1 MLITTVDNAYQLE
14 QLFKECGRENQF
26 SYEGFNAL
34 YDYLDD
40 YSEQV
45 GEDFKVDVIAL
56 CCDFTEYSGWEELYN
71 NYSYSYNNESKTFE
85 ELEEDGELDDFK
97 EWVQDRTT
105 VIEVT
110 NYKND
115 IVGIIIQNF

>member
-1 MLITTVDNAYQLE
+1 M
-14 QLFKECGRENQF
+14 GREEHF

-34 YDYLDD
+34 YDYLDE
-40 YSEQV
+40 YSNEMDKPF
-45 GEDFKVDVIAL
+45 EVDVIAL

-71 NYSYSYNNESKTFE
+71 NYSYSYNNEE
-85 ELEEDGELDDFK
+85 ESWEDTDQEDFM
-97 EWVQDRTT
+97 EWVNERTM

-110 NYKND
+110 NYEND

>member
-1 MLITTVDNAYQLE
+1 MLVTTIDNGYQLE
-14 QLFKECGRENQF
+14 QLFRECGRENHF
-26 SYEGFNAL
+26 SCEGFNAL
-34 YDYLDD
+34 YDYLDE
-40 YSEQV
+40 YSDTV

-56 CCDFTEYSGWEELYN
+56 CCDFTEYEDWEELYN

-97 EWVQDRTT
+97 GWVQDRTT

-110 NYKND
+110 DYKNN

>member
-1 MLITTVDNAYQLE
+1 MTTIDNGYQLE
-14 QLFKECGRENQF
+14 QLFKECGRENYF

-34 YDYLDD
+34 YDYLDE
-40 YSEQV
+40 YSDEV

-85 ELEEDGELDDFK
+85 ELEEDKELSDFM
-97 EWVQDRTT
+97 EWV
-105 VIEVT
+105 
-110 NYKND
+110 
-115 IVGIIIQNF
+115 

>member
-1 MLITTVDNAYQLE
+1 MLVTTIDNAYQLE
-14 QLFKECGRENQF
+14 ELFRKYGRENHF

-34 YDYLDD
+34 YDYLDE
-40 YSEQV
+40 YSDEMN
-45 GEDFKVDVIAL
+45 EPFEVDVIAL
-56 CCDFTEYSGWEELYN
+56 CCDFTEYSDWEELYN
-71 NYSYSYNNESKTFE
+71 NYSYSYNDKSKTFE
-85 ELEEDGELDDFK
+85 ELEEDGELDNFK

-110 NYKND
+110 DYKNN

>member
-1 MLITTVDNAYQLE
+1 MLVTTIDNGYQLE
-14 QLFKECGRENQF
+14 QLFRECGRENHF

-34 YDYLDD
+34 YDYLNE
-40 YSEQV
+40 YSDEV
-45 GEDFKVDVIAL
+45 GEDFKVDVIAI
-56 CCDFTEYSGWEELYN
+56 CCDFTEYSGWEELYGL
-71 NYSYSYNNESKTFE
+71 YSYSYNNESKTFE
-85 ELEEDGELDDFK
+85 ELEKDNELDDFR

-115 IVGIIIQNF
+115 IVGVIIQCF

>member
-1 MLITTVDNAYQLE
+1 MLVTTIDNGYQLE
-14 QLFKECGRENQF
+14 QLFKECGREDHF

-34 YDYLDD
+34 YDYLYDF
-40 YSEQV
+40 SEEI
-45 GEDFKVDVIAL
+45 GKDFKIDVIAL

-71 NYSYSYNNESKTFE
+71 EYSYSYNNESKTFE
-85 ELEEDGELDDFK
+85 ELEKDNELSDFK

-115 IVGIIIQNF
+115 IVGIIIQCF